1 MITLRMPIKGQ
12 NVINMIIERISEME
26 STIIELLSEIKT
38 NTDNKTSSKWLNI
51 KQASQDTSVSE
62 STLRRAVKSGTL
74 RVSKVSGKLLFKIED
89 LDRWLNG

>member
-1 MITLRMPIKGQ
+1 MRKQ
-12 NVINMIIERISEME
+12 AYNNEYMIIERISDME

-51 KQASQDTSVSE
+51 KQASQYTSVSE

>member
-1 MITLRMPIKGQ
+1 MIIFRMPIKGQ
-12 NVINMIIERISEME
+12 NGINMITERISEME

-51 KQASQDTSVSE
+51 KKASQYTSVSE

-89 LDRWLNG
+89 LDGWLNG

>member
-1 MITLRMPIKGQ
+1 MRKQ
-12 NVINMIIERISEME
+12 AYNNEYMIIERISDME

-38 NTDNKTSSKWLNI
+38 NTDNKTSRKWLNI
-51 KQASQDTSVSE
+51 KQASQYTSVSE

-89 LDRWLNG
+89 LDGWLNG